1 MYYEEQVIDGQLCYR
16 NAPDAPWAVLEY
28 HYVVTRLLRAEKKV
42 NTFDQAR
49 EALQEAI
56 IMIFNEKC
64 SHQGECGPGKDYCYA
79 IKQAEALSAMEATS

>member
-49 EALQEAI
+49 EALKLALDYYRSKGTQK
-56 IMIFNEKC
+56 FNPYEIEQQLEK
-64 SHQGECGPGKDYCYA
+64 
-79 IKQAEALSAMEATS
+79 ALAAMEATP